1 MLKAVIVDDEVAAQ
15 RSLEILLEINCPTVS
30 VVGKAG
36 SVAEGIELISETDPH
51 VVFLD
56 IEMPQASGF
65 QLLEHFYHK
74 RFEVVFITAY
84 NQYAV
89 KAFKHSAIDY
99 LLKPV
104 DVEEL
109 VGAVE
114 KVSERIKNKI
124 DPRERYTKLFE
135 SLERM
140 IPRKLAVLSQNKTA
154 YVDLVDAMVVKL
166 QNSEIA
172 ITMVDGN
179 CETYNCLREDMES
192 QLVTKGFFAIDKG
205 VWINL
210 NKVLR
215 FDKTGKGVVML
226 QGNISVP
233 LKTISKDEFIA
244 KFTEHNLG
252 LEE

>member
-56 IEMPQASGF
+56 IEMPQANGF
-65 QLLEHFYHK
+65 QLLEHFYQK

-104 DVEEL
+104 EVEEL

-140 IPRKLAVLSQNKTA
+140 IPRKVAVLSQNKTA
-154 YVDLVDAMVVKL
+154 YVDLVDAMMVKML
-166 QNSEIA
+166 NSEIT

-179 CETYNCLREDMES
+179 IETYQCLREDMET
-192 QLVTKGFFAIDKG
+192 QLVSKGFLAMDKG

-226 QGNISVP
+226 QGDFSVP
-233 LKTISKDEFIA
+233 LKGMSKDEFIH
-244 KFTEHNLG
+244 KLTEHNIG